1 MRAVDVYSG
10 IGGWTCGLRLAGIDI
25 VGSFEWW
32 PAAVDTNNAN
42 NGGSFVPIDVR
53 TMDLNTLPSD
63 IDLVVGS
70 PPCTQFSYSNRGGYG
85 DLDEGLKDIVRF
97 LEIVRF
103 LRPRFWAMENV
114 PRVAKILADGFRDPQ
129 HILYEYR
136 DLQPHISVLD
146 FSRYGAPQV
155 RKRCIA
161 GNIPFPTL
169 ARYSIGLSVKS
180 LGDVV
185 GSLGL
190 EGEITDPV
198 WGVSLPASEVSERQA
213 EAPLTPEELR
223 LNREAKEHHPV
234 YNNMAFPDSL
244 DAPSRTVTAT
254 CTRVSR
260 ESIVIRDSAIGA
272 HRRLS
277 VRERATL
284 QGFPITYQFYAPSYS
299 QKVKMIGNAVPPTF
313 SFLLGLAVQG
323 RAFEGFYPSG
333 GALTKP
339 ERNAPITKP
348 DHPAGKYREGRR
360 FRAAIPGLRF
370 KSGLRFELC
379 NDFPGGSASWL
390 VKFVH
395 GTPKDIRELPLD
407 GAATAQLRSSTAFGA
422 RRDAVDEALLKAE
435 EQLRWI
441 QPMQLQAA
449 WTRRGD
455 GLGPF
460 DVIDVLSDAARHIS
474 DLLADLHRDQL
485 EQSVLRIIGGGTSI
499 SANPAYHLPRTLKL
513 RSNALAI
520 ASGFLVGDWFNR
532 LMCSH
537 EAKVAA

>member
-10 IGGWTCGLRLAGIDI
+10 IGGWTCGLRLAGIDV

-42 NGGSFVPIDVR
+42 NGSSFEPVDVR
-53 TMDLNTLPSD
+53 TMDLNTLPSN

-70 PPCTQFSYSNRGGYG
+70 PPCTQFSYANRGGFG
-85 DLDEGLKDIVRF
+85 DINEGLKDFVRF

-103 LRPRFWAMENV
+103 VRPRFWAMENV
-114 PRVAKILADGFRDPQ
+114 PRVAKILTDGFNDPE
-129 HILYEYR
+129 HVLYEYR
-136 DLQPHISVLD
+136 DLQPQISVLD

-161 GNIPFPTL
+161 GNIPFAAL
-169 ARYSIGLSVKS
+169 ARCSIGLSVKS
-180 LGDVV
+180 LGDVI
-185 GSLGL
+185 GSLEL
-190 EGEITDPV
+190 EGEITDPT
-198 WGVSLPASEVSERQA
+198 WGIHLSASDVSERQT
-213 EAPLTPEELR
+213 ETPLTHEELR

-234 YNNMAFPDSL
+234 YNNMAFPDLL

-260 ESIVIRDSAIGA
+260 ESIVIRDAGIGA
-272 HRRLS
+272 YRRLS
-277 VRERATL
+277 IRERATL

-313 SFLLGLAVQG
+313 SFLVGMAVQG
-323 RAFEGFYPSG
+323 RAFEGFHPSD

-339 ERNAPITKP
+339 ERSAPITKP
-348 DHPAGKYREGRR
+348 DHPAGKYRETRR

-379 NDFPGGSASWL
+379 NDFSDGSVSWL

-407 GAATAQLRSSTAFGA
+407 GTATTQLRSSTAFA
-422 RRDAVDEALLKAE
+422 ACRDAVNETLLKAE
-435 EQLRWI
+435 EWLRWV
-441 QPMQLQAA
+441 QPGSLQAT
-449 WTRRGD
+449 WTRRAD
-455 GLGPF
+455 GMGPF
-460 DVIDVLSDAARHIS
+460 EVIDVLAVSARHIS
-474 DLLADLHRDQL
+474 AALADVPRDQL
-485 EQSVLRIIGGGTSI
+485 EQSVMRIIGG
-499 SANPAYHLPRTLKL
+499 SANVSADLTYPLPRALKL
-513 RSNALAI
+513 RSNAVAI

-532 LMCSH
+532 LLCPD
-537 EAKVAA
+537 EAKAAA